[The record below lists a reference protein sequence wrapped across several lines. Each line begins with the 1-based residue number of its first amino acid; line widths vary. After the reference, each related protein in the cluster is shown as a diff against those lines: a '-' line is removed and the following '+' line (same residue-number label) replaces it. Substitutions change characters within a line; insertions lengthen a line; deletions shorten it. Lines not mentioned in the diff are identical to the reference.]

1 MDKIVKD
8 YNSWLKDNMSFI
20 IHLDKHDSSLYMR
33 IQPIYEVLNFLSNE
47 NQENGMDFSDDLSK
61 IFQVG
66 LEYLNTQVDTC
77 KLYLEK
83 MFNNDFHEFLTY
95 DRVVGYILYLEDLRY
110 EIVENNIHLNEKAI
124 NDLNDYLEKI
134 MENKKEVPDNL
145 NLYIDSE
152 VHKIVDVNTLDF
164 RSIIDIFIEIA
175 DTLGINLYSET
186 EYVIGKE
193 I

>member
-20 IHLDKHDSSLYMR
+20 IQLDKHDSSLYMR

-47 NQENGMDFSDDLSK
+47 NQENGIDFSEDTNK

-83 MFNNDFHEFLTY
+83 LFNNDFHQFLTY
-95 DRVVGYILYLEDLRY
+95 DRVIGYILYLEDLRY
-110 EIVENNIHLNEKAI
+110 EIEEHRIQLNKKTI
-124 NDLNDYLEKI
+124 DDLNDYLEKI
-134 MENKKEVPDNL
+134 MELKKEVPDNL
-145 NLYIDSE
+145 NLYVDSE
-152 VHKIVDVNTLDF
+152 IHKIVELDKLNF
-164 RSIIDIFIEIA
+164 RSIIDIFVEIA